1 MLEDHA
7 ASVAKLRQL
16 IDLQERGSR
25 EMLLQPAVDEVVEA
39 GATCTGSSSGVGRW
53 PVGHR

>member
-1 MLEDHA
+1 MFGDHA
-7 ASVAKLRQL
+7 ALVAKPRQL
-16 IDLQERGSR
+16 IDLQEHSGR